1 MLKTFLTHN
10 ELDSASSTF
19 QASIVIDVLRATSTI
34 VTALSN
40 GARFVIPVEKVEEAV
55 DIKMV
60 QPDLILSGERNGIK
74 PQGFE
79 LGNSP
84 LEYSKQ
90 VVNGKGIVLT
100 TSNGTKAIQK
110 AKKIA
115 ENVYIAA
122 FLNISYV
129 VEQLSAH
136 ENIAIIC
143 AGNESEVS
151 YEDTQLAGF
160 IISKLLERKSYSLS
174 DSSLI
179 ALRTW
184 EAIKKPDFSGT
195 HSQKLIELGFG
206 RDVEFCQNID
216 ISPIVPICSSE
227 KIVSMLIK

>member
-1 MLKTFLTHN
+1 VLTTFLTHN
-10 ELDSASSTF
+10 ELDTISYTF
-19 QASIVIDVLRATSTI
+19 QAAIVIDVLRATSTI

-40 GARFVIPVEKVEEAV
+40 GARFVIPVGKIEEAV
-55 DIKMV
+55 DIKRI

-74 PQGFE
+74 PQGFD

-84 LEYSKQ
+84 LEYSEE
-90 VVNGKGIVLT
+90 VVSGKGIILT

-115 ENVYIAA
+115 GNVYIAA

-129 VEQLSAH
+129 VEQLSAY

-160 IISKLLERKSYSLS
+160 IISKLTECKRYSLS

-184 EAIKKPDFSGT
+184 EAIRRPDFSGT

-206 RDVEFCQNID
+206 RDVDFCQKID
-216 ISPIVPICSSE
+216 VFPSVPICKGE
-227 KIVSMLIK
+227 RIVRNLIK